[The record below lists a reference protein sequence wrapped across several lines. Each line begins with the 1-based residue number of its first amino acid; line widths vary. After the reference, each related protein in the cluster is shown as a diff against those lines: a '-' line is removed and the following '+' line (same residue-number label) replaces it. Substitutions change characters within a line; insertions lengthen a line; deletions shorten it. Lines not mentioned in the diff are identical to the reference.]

1 MKEGESFGWEALE
14 GMDPQEVV
22 RRAGVLYDSETEP
35 GSYRLDLFSS
45 PVDVFPGKRLMT
57 GHSEQTEL
65 ALTRF
70 AYFSKISVLSYLANA
85 KDIEPSGHLV
95 KPAEAGALS
104 TYFEGSHALPLDGLA
119 AKYGADKD
127 GFIEKGKT
135 LGGTV
140 GEHGDVSLQLHP
152 FQKIPIELVLWLGD
166 DEFAARAD
174 LLVDSTCGLHVPA
187 DVIWSIAM
195 MSVLIML

>member
-1 MKEGESFGWEALE
+1 MKEGEAFGWDALE
-14 GMDPQEVV
+14 RMDPADVT
-22 RRAGVLYDSETEP
+22 RRTGVFYDPES

-45 PVDVFPGKRLMT
+45 PVDVFPGKRAIT
-57 GHSEQTEL
+57 GHSEQTKL

-70 AYFSKISVLSYLANA
+70 AYFSRISVLSYLANA

-95 KPAEAGALS
+95 KPAEAGALA

-119 AKYGADKD
+119 GKYGSDRDA
-127 GFIEKGKT
+127 FVEKGKL

-140 GEHGDVSLQLHP
+140 GQHGDASLQLHP
-152 FQKIPIELVLWLGD
+152 FAKIPVELVLWLGD
-166 DEFAARAD
+166 DEFPARAD

-187 DVIWSIAM
+187 DIIWSIAM

>member
-1 MKEGESFGWEALE
+1 MKEGEAFGWNALE
-14 GMDPQEVV
+14 GLDPTEVAK
-22 RRAGVLYDSETEP
+22 RAGVIYDAESE
-35 GSYRLDLFSS
+35 SYSLNLFSS
-45 PVDVFPGKRLMT
+45 PVDVFPGKRAMT
-57 GHSEQTEL
+57 AHSEQTEL

-70 AYFSKISVLSYLANA
+70 SYFSKISVLSYLANA
-85 KDIEPSGHLV
+85 KDIEPSGHIV

-119 AKYGADKD
+119 GKYGADKD
-127 GFIEKGKT
+127 AFIEKGKT
-135 LGGTV
+135 LGATV

-152 FQKIPIELVLWLGD
+152 FEKIPVELVLWLGD
-166 DEFAARAD
+166 DEFPARAD

-187 DVIWSIAM
+187 DIIWSISM